1 MNSSDTPRKA
11 SFATAASS
19 WCGGISNKDLA
30 RTLAFYGAD
39 TSAYAARQE
48 WRLLLRDITD
58 QHRLEHFGR
67 KIYSQSDE
75 DGIIQEILRRL
86 DLNPRSGRFVEF
98 GVGNGWES
106 NTHLLL
112 LRGFSGLWIERSPS
126 QVRDI
131 RNRFRMPLESGQL
144 KLDQSFVTAENIDDL
159 LLSNLGDDRDVVLLS
174 IDIDGNDFWVWKA
187 IKSIAPSVVV
197 IEYNGNFPPPISIV
211 QEYRSDFVYDGTVY
225 CGGATLE
232 ALARLATQKG
242 YQLVGCTITGLNAF
256 FVREDLIGGH
266 FPYAL
271 TPANLYEPFRF
282 HMILRCF
289 GSTFLNSGSV
299 SEFGGYVKID

>member
-1 MNSSDTPRKA
+1 MNSSAPPQA
-11 SFATAASS
+11 SIETVVSTWF
-19 WCGGISNKDLA
+19 GGISNEDLV
-30 RTLAFYGAD
+30 RTFAFYGAD
-39 TSAYAARQE
+39 ASAYAARKE
-48 WRLLLRDITD
+48 WRLLLRDIAD
-58 QHRLEHFGR
+58 QHRLEHSGR

-86 DLNPRSGRFVEF
+86 DLNPRSGKFIEF
-98 GVGNGWES
+98 GVGNGWEC

-112 LRGFSGLWIERSPS
+112 LCGFSGLWIESTES

-131 RNRFRMPLESGQL
+131 RKGFREPLERGQL

-159 LLSNLGDDRDVVLLS
+159 LLNNLGDDREVVLLS

-187 IKSIAPSVVV
+187 IKSIAPAVVV

-211 QEYRSDFVYDGTVY
+211 QEYRPDFVYDGTVY
-225 CGGATLE
+225 CGGATIE
-232 ALARLATQKG
+232 ALARLGRQKG

-256 FVREDLIGGH
+256 FVRDDLIGGH

-271 TPANLYEPFRF
+271 TPANLYNPFRY
-282 HMILRCF
+282 HLILRCF
-289 GSTFLNSGSV
+289 GSTFLNAGSA